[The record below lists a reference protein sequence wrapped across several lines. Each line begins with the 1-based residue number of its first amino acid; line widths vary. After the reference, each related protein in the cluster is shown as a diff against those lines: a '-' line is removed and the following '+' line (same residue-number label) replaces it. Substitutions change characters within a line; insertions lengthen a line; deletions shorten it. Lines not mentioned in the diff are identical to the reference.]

1 MKKLFRSGIL
11 LLLSALLMLS
21 AGLHSYAEEAV
32 FGDADGDGEL
42 TAQDASCISRHLN
55 RFRMMDAAGVSRA
68 DFDGDGVLTER
79 DGSLILSSFLSSESG
94 VPVTQSFSMLLTSG
108 IGGNAWDQTAVEDS
122 EACTAVNTYSCIQ
135 KLREQD
141 PDLLLFDVGG
151 SVFGSSIADDYRQYT
166 ERDCGPIT
174 SLFIQFGYDAVL
186 FGDEAFSYP
195 SQTVRRE
202 VNVLQDHHVPVLGAN
217 FQKSEPTI
225 FDAGGSIW
233 NDLMP
238 YVILDVPQDADKPPL
253 RVAVIGMADPALALT
268 EDEIEPTDPIVIYAK
283 LRKELKDRADYTV
296 LLYHGN
302 TEVDA
307 QGAAAFSLRDLLKK
321 TDSID
326 LVVAAHSGTGSVRS
340 ERNSDGFE
348 IPIVSLTGGAE
359 TVTRIS
365 VSLRETGR
373 PAILVEEIDA
383 SAVPQDEI
391 IRSSVMPYVSRLS
404 RMMDAKVCTLADP
417 IEPFDPHALYTTD
430 AMQLTHEMQIFAAK
444 QWIDYHDVD
453 LPNEIISIAYPYIP
467 IGGFKEGTLTYRDL
481 YLLDPEKPQYTLLLI
496 RGSEL
501 RAWLSDYA
509 SVLLQQETVYSLY
522 GLSYILNSMNP
533 DVPLGYLEHASGLSA
548 DDDET
553 FTLLLAEKAEGDLN
567 LKQYLDETWM
577 PYEDR
582 IIEGF
587 ALPTPYQLST
597 TGENPITDALVAY
610 LETVGKLELEPTYT
624 WILI

>member
-11 LLLSALLMLS
+11 LLLSALLMLL
-21 AGLHSYAEEAV
+21 AGLHSYADEAV

-68 DFDGDGVLTER
+68 DFDGNGVLTER

-108 IGGNAWDQTAVEDS
+108 IGGNAWDQAAVEDS

-481 YLLDPEKPQYTLLLI
+481 YLLDPETPQYTLLLI

-587 ALPTPYQLST
+587 ALPTPYRLST

>member
-1 MKKLFRSGIL
+1 
-11 LLLSALLMLS
+11 
-21 AGLHSYAEEAV
+21 
-32 FGDADGDGEL
+32 
-42 TAQDASCISRHLN
+42 
-55 RFRMMDAAGVSRA
+55 
-68 DFDGDGVLTER
+68 
-79 DGSLILSSFLSSESG
+79 
-94 VPVTQSFSMLLTSG
+94 
-108 IGGNAWDQTAVEDS
+108 
-122 EACTAVNTYSCIQ
+122 
-135 KLREQD
+135 
-141 PDLLLFDVGG
+141 
-151 SVFGSSIADDYRQYT
+151 
-166 ERDCGPIT
+166 
-174 SLFIQFGYDAVL
+174 
-186 FGDEAFSYP
+186 
-195 SQTVRRE
+195 
-202 VNVLQDHHVPVLGAN
+202 
-217 FQKSEPTI
+217 
-225 FDAGGSIW
+225 
-233 NDLMP
+233 
-238 YVILDVPQDADKPPL
+238 
-253 RVAVIGMADPALALT
+253 MADPALALT
-268 EDEIEPTDPIVIYAK
+268 EDEIEPTDPIMIYAK

-481 YLLDPEKPQYTLLLI
+481 YLLDPETPQYTLLLI

-587 ALPTPYQLST
+587 ALPTPYRLST